1 MIYESLM
8 FDQGK
13 NFQLISLSILITCLL
28 NSVDIKERSYMF
40 ITSGTLR
47 VKNNSHDIKFMR
59 ECTSKKTVWSTDN
72 QINVTC
78 LLNSVDIK
86 ERSYMFITSGTLR
99 VKNNSHDIKFM
110 RECTSKKTVWSTDNQ
125 INGVKGLKV
134 WSCGRVQLYFV
145 P

>member
-59 ECTSKKTVWSTDN
+59 ECTSKKTV
-72 QINVTC
+72 
-78 LLNSVDIK
+78 
-86 ERSYMFITSGTLR
+86 
-99 VKNNSHDIKFM
+99 
-110 RECTSKKTVWSTDNQ
+110 
-125 INGVKGLKV
+125 
-134 WSCGRVQLYFV
+134 
-145 P
+145 